1 MSRCAAIRCDGCK
14 TEVVAR
20 DLPEGWLSLTV
31 RRVGPSTFD
40 GRCSSRTTERELFP
54 SCAGRVIDAIGGE
67 P

>member
-31 RRVGPSTFD
+31 RRIGPTLD
-40 GRCSSRTTERELFP
+40 GRRSARTTERELCP